1 LFRGKFNLQSWTTKF
16 DSDWHRKYNQLARYM
31 DIYVEN
37 NRELQE
43 EFALQR
49 EITQKELRNIYSV
62 NMELNMKIRELTIK
76 NTVQ

>member
-1 LFRGKFNLQSWTTKF
+1 
-16 DSDWHRKYNQLARYM
+16 M